1 MSCDTSKQDKFSPFR
16 NGIKILKLVLISLVF
31 FVTYLTVNRAL
42 AGRIAMRR
50 AGETSEVPASVGMPK
65 RDGEAMKIGDGWQ
78 TCQEVSNLRP
88 LLEQTR

>member
-1 MSCDTSKQDKFSPFR
+1 M
-16 NGIKILKLVLISLVF
+16 
-31 FVTYLTVNRAL
+31 NRAL

-50 AGETSEVPASVGMPK
+50 AETSEVPASVGMPK

>member
-1 MSCDTSKQDKFSPFR
+1 M
-16 NGIKILKLVLISLVF
+16 KLVLISPV

-50 AGETSEVPASVGMPK
+50 AETSEVPASVGMPK

-78 TCQEVSNLRP
+78 TCPEVSNLRP
-88 LLEQTR
+88 LLEQMR

>member
-1 MSCDTSKQDKFSPFR
+1 MSCDTSKQDKFTPFR
-16 NGIKILKLVLISLVF
+16 NSMKILKLVLISLV

-42 AGRIAMRR
+42 AGRIALRR
-50 AGETSEVPASVGMPK
+50 AGETSEAPAGVGMPK